1 LTTCIRTQIFE
12 IFKTILKLKDGII
25 YHYLVDQNPLK
36 RCIVADFKDI
46 SNADN
51 NQKKWAINA
60 WHARGRRF
68 DSDILHKGFTF
79 SKAFFMSFHV
89 YILYSETVQQ
99 YYVGHTDNLE
109 DRFYRHTNSGSKAT
123 KKAKD
128 WKLVH
133 TEFFETKAGAY
144 RREMEIKNK
153 KSRKYIEWLI
163 RSAN

>member
-1 LTTCIRTQIFE
+1 
-12 IFKTILKLKDGII
+12 
-25 YHYLVDQNPLK
+25 
-36 RCIVADFKDI
+36 
-46 SNADN
+46 
-51 NQKKWAINA
+51 
-60 WHARGRRF
+60 
-68 DSDILHKGFTF
+68 
-79 SKAFFMSFHV
+79 MSFHV

-133 TEFFETKAGAY
+133 AELFETKAEAY